1 MIKAIAIDDEPVA
14 LSILAQHAAKIP
26 FIQLA
31 QTFVSAAE
39 ALAYMKHHQVALV
52 FLDIQM
58 PDITGIEVAALTGKD
73 VQIIFTTAYPEY
85 ALKGFELAAVD
96 YLLKPINFSRFLTA
110 CQRVYDRL
118 GNQHNNK
125 EYLFVKDGYEWV
137 RIDFKDLLLAEADSN
152 YITLYKTTGKTIT
165 RTTLAEM
172 EEKLPAANFI
182 RLNKS
187 VIVAIDKIAR
197 IERNL
202 VMINNREIR
211 ISENYRDAFFKRI
224 GG

>member
-39 ALAYMKHHQVALV
+39 ALIHIKQQEVDLV

-58 PDITGIEVAALTGKD
+58 PDITGIEFAALTGKD
-73 VQIIFTTAYPEY
+73 VQIIFTTAYPEF

-110 CQRVYDRL
+110 CQRVYDRFE
-118 GNQHNNK
+118 NQNNNK

-137 RIDFKDLLLAEADSN
+137 RVDFKDLLVAEADSN

-165 RTTLAEM
+165 RTTLAEL
-172 EEKLPAANFI
+172 EEKLPAANFVRI
-182 RLNKS
+182 NKS
-187 VIVAIDKIAR
+187 VIVAVDKIMKIDK
-197 IERNL
+197 NF
-202 VMINNREIR
+202 VVINNREIR
-211 ISENYRDAFFKRI
+211 ISDNYREAFFKRI
-224 GG
+224 G